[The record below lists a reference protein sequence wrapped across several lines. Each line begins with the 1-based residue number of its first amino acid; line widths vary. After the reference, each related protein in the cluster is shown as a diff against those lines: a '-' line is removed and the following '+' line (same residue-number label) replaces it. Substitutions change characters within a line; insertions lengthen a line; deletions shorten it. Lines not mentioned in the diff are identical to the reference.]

1 MEVVV
6 TGIGLISA
14 LGRLK
19 SSWCRL
25 LQGDSGIQQHQPFA
39 HLPTS
44 PLALVGQAPSDLP
57 TLTALVVADA
67 IQDAGLVLPLAD
79 CGVVIGSSRGCQGS
93 WEQLARRWRHG
104 TDRSEDCDSYHL
116 ASELASPVITLESWL
131 DILPQQGAIATAH
144 QVGSLGP
151 VFAPMAACATG
162 IWAIAQGVELI
173 RTGQCQRVLA
183 GAVEAPVTPLTL
195 AGFAK
200 MGALA
205 EGGCYPFDQNR
216 QGLVLGEGAAVLV
229 LESAQ
234 LASKRG
240 AFIYGQVLGFGL
252 TCDAFHVTAPAPIR
266 QCGISAV
273 RQCLERSQLTAK
285 EIDYIHAHGT
295 STQLNDQNEAHLIQQ
310 LFGLGAAVSSTKGA
324 TGHTLGAS
332 GAMGAAFCLMA
343 LKEQQMPP
351 CVGLKTPAF
360 ELDFVR
366 IPRQSEI
373 QNVLCFSFGFGGQN
387 AVLALRKELNISLN
401 KNELKIA
408 DRYN

>member
-1 MEVVV
+1 MKVVV

-25 LQGDSGIQQHQPFA
+25 LRGESGIQQHQPFA
-39 HLPTS
+39 QLPSS
-44 PLALVGQAPSDLP
+44 PLALVGRAPSDLP

-67 IQDAGLVLPLAD
+67 IQDAGLALPLAD

-93 WEQLARRWRHG
+93 WEQLARRWRYG
-104 TDRSEDCDSYHL
+104 TEVRSDQVESYQAL
-116 ASELASPVITLESWL
+116 DLAASELATPVVTLESWL

-183 GAVEAPVTPLTL
+183 GAVEAPITPLTL

-205 EGGCYPFDQNR
+205 EDGCFPFDQNR

-234 LASKRG
+234 LASKRS

-252 TCDAFHVTAPAPIR
+252 TCDAFHVAAPAPINY
-266 QCGISAV
+266 CGISAV
-273 RQCLERSQLTAK
+273 RQCLERSQLAAK

-295 STQLNDQNEAHLIQQ
+295 STQLNDQNEAQLIQQ
-310 LFGLGAAVSSTKGA
+310 LFGFGVAVSSTKGS

-343 LKEQQMPP
+343 LQEQQMPP

-360 ELDFVR
+360 ELDFVTV
-366 IPRQSEI
+366 PRQSKI

-387 AVLALRKELNISLN
+387 AVLALRKELT
-401 KNELKIA
+401 
-408 DRYN
+408 